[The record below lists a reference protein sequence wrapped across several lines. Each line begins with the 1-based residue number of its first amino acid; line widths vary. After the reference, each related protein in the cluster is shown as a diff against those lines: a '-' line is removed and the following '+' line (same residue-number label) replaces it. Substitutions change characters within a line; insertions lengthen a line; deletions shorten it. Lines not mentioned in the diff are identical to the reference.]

1 MKMIQ
6 RTVDFMSYL
15 NRFRLFLALIFETFE
30 SFPSKNVKGGH
41 GHIEPYY
48 IIIYSNI
55 FI

>member
-1 MKMIQ
+1 MKIIQ
-6 RTVDFMSYL
+6 RKAVFSP
-15 NRFRLFLALIFETFE
+15 IFGSVLETFE
-30 SFPSKNVKGGH
+30 AFPSKNVKGGH